1 MSSAVSRFA
10 WGVLAYNLLV
20 ILWGAY
26 VRASG
31 SGAGCG
37 AHWPMCNG
45 EVIPRS
51 PTAQT
56 IIEFTHRATSGV
68 ALLAVFAL
76 LVWLFRAKPKG
87 HPARR
92 FAVWSTIFILL
103 EAAIG
108 AGLVLFEL
116 VAGDRSL
123 ARGYAMGAHLVN
135 TFFLLGALCLTALH
149 ADPLERRR
157 SDRFPVLVTLGL
169 VAVILTGVT
178 GGIAAL
184 GDTLFPAHS
193 LAHALAQDLSAQS
206 HLFLRLRI
214 SHPIVAV
221 LSAAFLV
228 YVATTSY
235 RRAGEGPRAQRLSV
249 LLGALVCAQVLLGLV
264 NLALLAPVPL
274 QLLHLLVAD
283 LIWIA
288 LVLLGA
294 ELTQDA
300 SGVAMSSSED
310 LGLVKV

>member
-1 MSSAVSRFA
+1 MAPAVSRCA

-56 IIEFTHRATSGV
+56 FVEFTHRATSGV

-76 LVWLFRAKPKG
+76 AAWVFRASSPK

-92 FAVWSTIFILL
+92 FAVWSVVFILL

-123 ARGYAMGAHLVN
+123 ARGYAIGAHLVN
-135 TFFLLGALCLTALH
+135 TFFLLGALTLTAFH
-149 ADPLERRR
+149 AGAPEKAARPFTLL
-157 SDRFPVLVTLGL
+157 PTLGL
-169 VAVILTGVT
+169 VAIVATGVT

-184 GDTLFPAHS
+184 GDTLFPAQS
-193 LAHALAQDLSAQS
+193 LAHGWAQDLSAQS

-221 LSAAFLV
+221 LSAAWLL
-228 YVATTSY
+228 YVATAMH
-235 RRAGEGPRAQRLSV
+235 REAAGQPRAQRIALV
-249 LLGALVCAQVLLGLV
+249 LGALVCAQVLLGLV
-264 NLALLAPVPL
+264 NLALLAPVAL
-274 QLLHLLVAD
+274 QLMHLLLAD

-294 ELTQDA
+294 AAGAEG
-300 SGVAMSSSED
+300 SERVAAEARAPAAAAR
-310 LGLVKV
+310 